1 MTLLPHTTSAS
12 HAHLTNTPSM
22 TDKNPP
28 RRPTMTDIATR
39 AGVSQSTVS
48 LVLNHMSGAK
58 VSNKTRD
65 NVLKI
70 ATELGYPVIA
80 WRRGDTSPRERDLI
94 VYLVDEISTSPHPPL
109 SIDGAKDLSWEHGC
123 LVSVFATR
131 SNAEMEAA
139 VLQRMLDNPALLGV
153 IYSTI
158 FTRAVEV
165 PKLLHNVPTVLLNCY
180 SDDRAFSS
188 VVPGD
193 VTGGHTATQHL
204 IDAGHRRI
212 AYINGEP
219 WMDAARDRLKGYR
232 QALTT
237 SDIPFEQALVR
248 DGDWMFGTGFAHA
261 TSLLTAP
268 HPPTAIYC
276 ASDLMALG
284 AIEAAQRLGLRV
296 PGDLAVIGYDDQ
308 EIARY
313 TQPALS
319 TVLLP
324 NYEMGRW
331 AAETLIEQA
340 RALVPAGVAGAGAT
354 RRTAIKMHCPLVER
368 DSVAAPKAA

>member
-1 MTLLPHTTSAS
+1 
-12 HAHLTNTPSM
+12 
-22 TDKNPP
+22 
-28 RRPTMTDIATR
+28 MTDIATR

-58 VSNKTRD
+58 VSSQTRD
-65 NVLKI
+65 NVLRI
-70 ATELGYPVIA
+70 AAEVGYPLSA
-80 WRRGDTSPRERDLI
+80 WRRGEAPQQARNLI
-94 VYLVDEISTSPHPPL
+94 VYLVDEISTSPHPVQ
-109 SIDGAKDLSWEHGC
+109 SIDGAKDLAWDHGC

-131 SNAEMEAA
+131 SNADMEAA
-139 VLQRMLDNPALLGV
+139 VLQRMLGNPAVLGV

-165 PKLLHNVPTVLLNCY
+165 PALLRNAPTVLLNCY
-180 SDDRAFSS
+180 STDRGYAS

-193 VTGGHTATQHL
+193 VVGGHSATQFL

-212 AYINGEP
+212 GFINGEP
-219 WMDAARDRLKGYR
+219 WMDAAQNRYKGYR
-232 QALTT
+232 QALATA
-237 SDIPFEQALVR
+237 DIPFDQALVR
-248 DGDWMFGTGFAHA
+248 DGDWMFGTGFSQA

-268 HPPTAIYC
+268 IAPSAIYC

-296 PGDLAVIGYDDQ
+296 PQDLSIIGYDDQ

-313 TQPALS
+313 TQPALT

-340 RALVPAGVAGAGAT
+340 REPKAASGAAARVL
-354 RRTAIKMHCPLVER
+354 RRPSIKMECPLVER
-368 DSVAAPKAA
+368 DSVSAPA